1 MIDPTALVVGIL
13 ADAVDAPVSTDVP
26 RTRPERLVTVDLAGD
41 RSTEF
46 LLQPRFQIMCWGSSD
61 QEAHSMARQCLDAL
75 WQAAEGHPYLSSC
88 FLESMARDEW
98 AATGQGRYLL
108 VVDLVINTDE

>member
-41 RSTEF
+41 RSTPF
-46 LLQPRFQIMCWGSSD
+46 LLQPRFQVMCWDTSD
-61 QEAHSMARQCLDAL
+61 REAQALARSCLDAL
-75 WQAAEGHPYLSSC
+75 WQAATDHPYLSSC
-88 FLESMARDEW
+88 QLESMARDEW